1 MRIFKVV
8 SIQRNFFNHTR
19 STSLFKFKCFPEHL
33 KTLGGDNAKSH
44 SVLPR
49 TEAAYKQVFNT
60 WGVSKFRL
68 PLATIGQ
75 FQIRYWHCWDKT
87 WWSWYQRRECW
98 QMRPPGQH
106 NWGCFFYLTS
116 NLIIHNP
123 KYKMAKLKCK
133 FSKTSALKLIC
144 WPGQESQD
152 IGIMPCASSFVHGV
166 SAA

>member
-1 MRIFKVV
+1 MRMFKVV

-19 STSLFKFKCFPEHL
+19 STLFKFKCFPEHL

-68 PLATIGQ
+68 PLASIRQ
-75 FQIRYWHCWDKT
+75 FQIRYSHCWDKT

-98 QMRPPGQH
+98 HNKWGLQVNKFGMLIFTKNQIFLLGKPSFKKSAKKLTFVNFLLTPPKLT
-106 NWGCFFYLTS
+106 NVNFFFWRL
-116 NLIIHNP
+116 L
-123 KYKMAKLKCK
+123 
-133 FSKTSALKLIC
+133 
-144 WPGQESQD
+144 
-152 IGIMPCASSFVHGV
+152 
-166 SAA
+166 